1 MYVVFVFELHPP
13 HRFLL
18 PFPTRRSSDLEADF
32 ADPDAPVRVVRAARE
47 KLGPLDALV
56 VNHARSGR
64 GRLDELTA
72 TQLDAF
78 LHENVRASLL
88 LVKEFA
94 AQFEADAGRVVFL
107 TSGA

>member
-1 MYVVFVFELHPP
+1 M
-13 HRFLL
+13 
-18 PFPTRRSSDLEADF
+18 
-32 ADPDAPVRVVRAARE
+32 RAARE

-94 AQFEADAGRVVFL
+94 AQFEADARSRSVPFRRFESDAFALDIDEPSDLVL
-107 TSGA
+107 ARHEQVS